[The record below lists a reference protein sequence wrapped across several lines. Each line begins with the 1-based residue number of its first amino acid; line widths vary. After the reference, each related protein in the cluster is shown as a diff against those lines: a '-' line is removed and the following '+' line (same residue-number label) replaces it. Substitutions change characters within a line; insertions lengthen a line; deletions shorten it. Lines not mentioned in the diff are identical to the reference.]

1 MEVEGLKENSTV
13 SIHSKDRQ
21 KERQAIAEEI
31 IGIYKSHSL
40 SLREIK
46 FVDELVRE
54 KLMFNLH
61 M

>member
-1 MEVEGLKENSTV
+1 MEENSVV

-54 KLMFNLH
+54 KLMFNLR

>member
-1 MEVEGLKENSTV
+1 MEGLEENSVV

-54 KLMFNLH
+54 KLAFNLRV
-61 M
+61 

>member
-1 MEVEGLKENSTV
+1 MEENSTV

-54 KLMFNLH
+54 KLAFNLR

>member
-1 MEVEGLKENSTV
+1 MEGLEENSTV

-46 FVDELVRE
+46 FVDKLVRE
-54 KLMFNLH
+54 KLAFNLRV
-61 M
+61 